1 MQPAYKDLKTG
12 RQIKPSKTTKDTTQ
26 LVMDCV
32 LYFSSTGDVVRC
44 LDRCF
49 IGKQRRRDFAA
60 NDCKQRSTN
69 GTTNGTFLT
78 ESMKR
83 RKQAGIMMLKTLRV
97 QHKELIW
104 TGDFVSSSLRI
115 NDNPLIKNEE
125 GQYLDTIWTEHQ

>member
-1 MQPAYKDLKTG
+1 
-12 RQIKPSKTTKDTTQ
+12 
-26 LVMDCV
+26 
-32 LYFSSTGDVVRC
+32 
-44 LDRCF
+44 
-49 IGKQRRRDFAA
+49 
-60 NDCKQRSTN
+60 
-69 GTTNGTFLT
+69 
-78 ESMKR
+78 MKR